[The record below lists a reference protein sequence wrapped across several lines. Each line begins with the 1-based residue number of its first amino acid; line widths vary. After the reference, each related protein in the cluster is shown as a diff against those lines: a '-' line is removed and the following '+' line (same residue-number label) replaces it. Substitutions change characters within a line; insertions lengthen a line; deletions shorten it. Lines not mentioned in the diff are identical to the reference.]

1 MFQTEVISAEDH
13 EFIKFVAK
21 YGRSYATRAE
31 FDFRNVQFKQS
42 LAKIAEHNSQEG
54 QTSTVGINQFADM
67 TKEEI
72 KRMNGYKSSFGNQ
85 CFEDALHLNVSDLP
99 DEVNWDL
106 TGAVGPVKNQGQCG
120 SCWAFSATGAIEA
133 SNFLNTGTF
142 TPFSEQ

>member
-1 MFQTEVISAEDH
+1 MRTQATVAGLGATAALAVIALNYQAPVGTQLFQTEVISAEDH

-85 CFEDALHLNVSDLP
+85 CF
-99 DEVNWDL
+99 
-106 TGAVGPVKNQGQCG
+106 
-120 SCWAFSATGAIEA
+120 
-133 SNFLNTGTF
+133 
-142 TPFSEQ
+142 